1 MTTFQQPK
9 SVEEALQR
17 KRMIS
22 DDVTRFQ
29 TALKDETP
37 RADDGHLITDRRE
50 RSEFRQNL
58 KHLLASRYEETR
70 FLKDWLRLNAT
81 RKPSEWDMLG
91 RAYRILSMLE
101 EQGVAL
107 GEEGSGL
114 LSDLEMHVPH
124 IHLMGSRTEENS
136 AA

>member
-1 MTTFQQPK
+1 MRNFPQPK

-17 KRMIS
+17 KRQIA

-29 TALKDETP
+29 TQLKDRLPTDESG
-37 RADDGHLITDRRE
+37 RAITDKQKRNDY
-50 RSEFRQNL
+50 RQQL

-81 RKPSEWDMLG
+81 KKPSEWEMLG
-91 RAYRILSMLE
+91 RAYRLLTTLE
-101 EQGVAL
+101 EKGFAI
-107 GEEGSGL
+107 GEEVEVL
-114 LSDLEMHVPH
+114 LTDLEMHVPH
-124 IHLMGSRTEENS
+124 VHLVGDVKAG